1 MDNNLDVRIRNGQL
15 SGSHRGNRLS
25 ARIDPQGGLKGTYTD
40 PENVTFEMDGTYKG
54 RMFKGYI
61 RGTKK
66 GAGWDPTFCELNL
79 KLEPLSAQVS
89 D

>member
-1 MDNNLDVRIRNGQL
+1 
-15 SGSHRGNRLS
+15 
-25 ARIDPQGGLKGTYTD
+25 
-40 PENVTFEMDGTYKG
+40 MDGKYKG
-54 RMFKGYI
+54 REIKGYI

-79 KLEPLSAQVS
+79 KLEPLSARVT